1 MGQKWLISVFIF
13 YILALNEFHHS
24 VFQYLEKAWDWEM
37 LVDVGQQLPV
47 PSHIVTTT
55 LRPDAL
61 VQHPAPHLIGRT
73 DRTLCHF
80 RLTIDVKK
88 VTKMLD
94 EEQDEEDE
102 AMLCLD
108 SESEISEVKKEEE
121 AMKE

>member
-1 MGQKWLISVFIF
+1 MDQKWPISVFIF

-61 VQHPAPHLIGRT
+61 VQHPAPRLLGRS

-80 RLTIDVKK
+80 RLTIDM

-102 AMLCLD
+102 EAMLCLD
-108 SESEISEVKKEEE
+108 SESEISEAEDLESRS
-121 AMKE
+121 